1 MTNSFYDY
9 LTNFDVS
16 LNDIGSHS
24 GESIKYKSKLNLQE
38 YLVFCSVPAYLF

>member
-24 GESIKYKSKLNLQE
+24 GESIFNIKRDIKVN
-38 YLVFCSVPAYLF
+38 